1 MSKLSNNLTEC
12 QIRRLTKAV
21 VNGNWIPKDIR
32 KKLYFY
38 AKTNLKICDGI
49 TETLLNGIH
58 EYVDILGVKHDI
70 LKICFP
76 GDEISLES
84 YWEFMG
90 DEPDSDYD
98 ENKFDEFNIHGYKN
112 RILFLQYLIDKL

>member
-12 QIRRLTKAV
+12 QIRRLTKAI
-21 VNGNWIPKDIR
+21 NNHNWIPKDIR

-38 AKTNLKICDGI
+38 AKTNLKIFDGI

-58 EYVDILGVKHDI
+58 EYVDILGVKYDI

-76 GDEISLES
+76 SDEISLKS
-84 YWEFMG
+84 YWEFIG

-98 ENKFDEFNIHGYKN
+98 EIKFDEFNIHGYKN